1 MSFGNKLNLKK
12 LACLVLAFVGT
23 SAIAVVS
30 QAKGGS
36 GVLISVNPF
45 YEDQKADVTV
55 SGVTGSTALNT
66 TNLDLE
72 LGYQMANGLY
82 LGALV
87 ISDSSKS
94 STTAAGVTTTT
105 NGKASGF
112 GPTVGYKKGLWFV
125 NGSYILSGE
134 YDSNTSTTGKYKN
147 GTGLAIATGLRFPMG
162 SVFNLGAA
170 INYRSIKYGTYNNG
184 TTDSTTTTTTLTE
197 MAPRVHLTFI
207 F

>member
-1 MSFGNKLNLKK
+1 MSFGNKINLKK
-12 LACLVLAFVGT
+12 LASLMMVFVGV
-23 SAIAVVS
+23 SSVAVVS

-36 GVLISVNPF
+36 GILLSINPF
-45 YEDQKADVTV
+45 YYDAKADVTV
-55 SGVTGSTALNT
+55 SGVTGSSTTNT
-66 TNLDLE
+66 TNLDLQ
-72 LGYQMANGLY
+72 LGYQMASGLY
-82 LGALV
+82 LGALI

-94 STTAAGVTTTT
+94 GTTAAGVTTTT

-125 NGSYILSGE
+125 HGSYVLSGE
-134 YDSNTSTTGKYKN
+134 YDSNTSTTDKYKN
-147 GTGLAIATGLRFPMG
+147 GTGLAIATGLLFPMG

-184 TTDSTTTTTTLTE
+184 TTDSTTTTATLTE
-197 MAPRVHLTFI
+197 MAPRVNLTFI